1 MYFILL
7 LFLLSKTWARQ
18 DIQSSQAAVTLL
30 KTGVLSFAP
39 WLELHHIVLI
49 NIFNPENRIKGGG
62 IYAIDF
68 SPVNQTNPKTLLKL
82 LSGKSVPG
90 EIRIRWIPTE
100 GVFNN
105 NNIKKTW
112 SCLGSAGNPLLG
124 SDKGIKAMN
133 DRVNDRRLSICDKSV
148 SSAINVNYNIEQSTA
163 YNLMDSLIQKINSD
177 WTHEMNLYTHNCQH
191 FSHFCMQYISTIL
204 H

>member
-1 MYFILL
+1 MLI
-7 LFLLSKTWARQ
+7 SVTWARR
-18 DIQSSQAAVTLL
+18 DIYSSQASVTLL

-39 WLELHHIVLI
+39 WLELHHVVLI

-68 SPVNQTNPKTLLKL
+68 SPINQTNPRTLLKL
-82 LSGKSVPG
+82 LTGKSVPG

-100 GVFNN
+100 GVFNDK
-105 NNIKKTW
+105 NIKKTW

-133 DRVNDRRLSICDKSV
+133 DMVNKRSIKSKSV
-148 SSAINVNYNIEQSTA
+148 HSAINLNYNIEQSTI
-163 YNLMDSLIQKINSD
+163 YNQIMDNLIQKINND
-177 WTHEMNLYTHNCQH
+177 WAHDMNLYTHNCQH

-204 H
+204 R

>member
-1 MYFILL
+1 MYLILL
-7 LFLLSKTWARQ
+7 LILISVTWARR
-18 DIQSSQAAVTLL
+18 DIYSSQASVTLL

-39 WLELHHIVLI
+39 WLELHHVVLI

-68 SPVNQTNPKTLLKL
+68 SPINQTNPKTLLKL
-82 LSGKSVPG
+82 LTGKSVPG

-100 GVFNN
+100 GVFNDK
-105 NNIKKTW
+105 NIKKTW

-133 DRVNDRRLSICDKSV
+133 DIVNKRSSKSV
-148 SSAINVNYNIEQSTA
+148 HSAINLNYNIVQSTI
-163 YNLMDSLIQKINSD
+163 YNQIMDNLIQKINSD
-177 WTHEMNLYTHNCQH
+177 WAHDMNLYTHNCQH

-204 H
+204 R

>member
-1 MYFILL
+1 MYLILL
-7 LFLLSKTWARQ
+7 LILISVTWARR
-18 DIQSSQAAVTLL
+18 DIYSSQASVTLL

-39 WLELHHIVLI
+39 WLELHHVVLI

-68 SPVNQTNPKTLLKL
+68 SPINQTNPKTLLKL
-82 LSGKSVPG
+82 LTGKSVPG

-100 GVFNN
+100 GVFNDK
-105 NNIKKTW
+105 NIKKTW

-133 DRVNDRRLSICDKSV
+133 DIVNKRSSKSV
-148 SSAINVNYNIEQSTA
+148 HSAINLNYNIEQSTI
-163 YNLMDSLIQKINSD
+163 YNQIMDNLIQKINSD
-177 WTHEMNLYTHNCQH
+177 WAHDMNLYTHNCQH

-204 H
+204 R